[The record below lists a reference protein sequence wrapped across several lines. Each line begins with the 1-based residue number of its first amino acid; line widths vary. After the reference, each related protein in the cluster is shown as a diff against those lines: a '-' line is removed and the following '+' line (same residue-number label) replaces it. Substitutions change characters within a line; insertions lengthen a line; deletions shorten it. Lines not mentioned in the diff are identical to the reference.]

1 MEALFWSCLA
11 GGILFA
17 LVSVI
22 LGDWLSLALDGAL
35 DFLSLDGHKVFQP
48 TAIVGGI
55 TVFGGAGLLLH
66 RYAGTGPAS
75 TVTIAIL
82 IAIVSAAGLYFLYIR
97 PMERSENS
105 VGYSIR
111 DLAGTLA
118 EVLVPVPAG
127 GYGEVTLKI
136 GGGVTHHIAS
146 GYEGESIPAGSKV
159 VVVEVNAQEGT
170 LLVSKVDF

>member
-11 GGILFA
+11 GGVLFA

-35 DFLSLDGHKVFQP
+35 DFLSMDGHKVFQP
-48 TAIVGGI
+48 TAIVSGI

-66 RYAGTGPAS
+66 RYTGTSPTS
-75 TVTIAIL
+75 TVILAIL
-82 IAIVSAAGLYFLYIR
+82 IAIVAAVGMYFLYIR
-97 PMERSENS
+97 PMERSESS

-111 DLAGTLA
+111 DLNGRLA

-127 GYGEVTLKI
+127 GYGEITLRI

-146 GYEGESIPAGSKV
+146 GYEGESIPAGAKV
-159 VVVEVNAQEGT
+159 VVIEVNAQEGT